1 MSTLSRVEDSHR
13 KWIISIAQA
22 QKWLVGLAKRHNAC
36 MNYAPDLLVLCLQIT
51 VRIRCFLRCYSLLP
65 APYPTF
71 GLGEVDRQSHIRLY
85 RHHQE

>member
-1 MSTLSRVEDSHR
+1 MDHLNCAGPEM
-13 KWIISIAQA
+13 
-22 QKWLVGLAKRHNAC
+22 VGWSSEKTQCLY
-36 MNYAPDLLVLCLQIT
+36 NYAPDLLVLCLQIT